1 MLDVFQETAGSAE
14 KYINEYIDL
23 YKTIDEDNETA
34 KAIAEL
40 DKTIAFETKKKQK
53 LLDYNINGDISDK
66 DFIKFHR
73 IALTLPL

>member
-1 MLDVFQETAGSAE
+1 MLDVFQETAGNAE

-53 LLDYNINGDISDK
+53 LLDYNISGDISDK

>member
-1 MLDVFQETAGSAE
+1 MNTPT
-14 KYINEYIDL
+14 KHRN
-23 YKTIDEDNETA
+23 NETA

-73 IALTLPL
+73 IALMLTL